1 MSIYVAFRIVPVCAS
16 LALLASAVQGQP
28 PAESKDDALTVATD
42 VNKFLDAA
50 FNAHKHEL
58 VAERYT
64 EDADV
69 MTFINGRIGQ
79 RYQGRPAIVREL
91 ARLFRVSPTVKSH
104 ATVLSAHY
112 INPDTLV
119 VDGVSDVTDPA
130 GADSPSLRWA
140 FTNVFVKSH
149 SRWLMHTSRSHRVDV
164 RGTAA
169 RPPGPAEQKARQTE
183 PDR

>member
-1 MSIYVAFRIVPVCAS
+1 MRQLRIVPVCAS
-16 LALLASAVQGQP
+16 LALLVSGVRGQP
-28 PAESKDDALTVATD
+28 PSESKDDALTVATD
-42 VNKFLDAA
+42 LNKFLDAA

-69 MTFINGRIGQ
+69 MTFLNGRIGR
-79 RYQGRPAIVREL
+79 RYQGRPAIDREL
-91 ARLFRVSPTVKSH
+91 ARLFRVSPAVKSH

-119 VDGVSDVTDPA
+119 VDGVSEVTDPA
-130 GADSPSLRWA
+130 GADSPPLPWA

-149 SRWLMHTSRSHRVDV
+149 SRWLMHTSRCHRVDV
-164 RGTAA
+164 RERAA
-169 RPPGPAEQKARQTE
+169 RPPRPVEKGARRTE
-183 PDR
+183 RDA

>member
-1 MSIYVAFRIVPVCAS
+1 MRRLRIVPICAA
-16 LALLASAVQGQP
+16 LALLVSAARGQP
-28 PAESKDDALTVATD
+28 AAESKDDALTVATD
-42 VNKFLDAA
+42 LNKFLDAA

-69 MTFINGRIGQ
+69 MTFLNGRIGQ
-79 RYQGRPAIVREL
+79 RYQGRPAIDREL

-119 VDGVSDVTDPA
+119 VDGLSEVTDPA
-130 GADSPSLRWA
+130 GADSPPLRWA

-149 SRWLMHTSRSHRVDV
+149 SRWLMHTSRCHRVDV
-164 RGTAA
+164 GETAGSPSRPVEKRA
-169 RPPGPAEQKARQTE
+169 RKPERPA
-183 PDR
+183 

>member
-1 MSIYVAFRIVPVCAS
+1 MIPILWV
-16 LALLASAVQGQP
+16 ALLLFVRAAPGQQP
-28 PAESKDDALTVATD
+28 TEQKQDALEVATD
-42 VNKFLDAA
+42 LNKFRDAA

-69 MTFINGRIGQ
+69 MTFLNGRIGQ
-79 RYQGRPAIVREL
+79 RYQGRPAIDREL

-119 VDGVSDVTDPA
+119 VDGVSEVTDPA
-130 GADSPSLRWA
+130 GADSPPLRWA

-164 RGTAA
+164 GETPGRPSRPVEKRA
-169 RPPGPAEQKARQTE
+169 RKPERPA
-183 PDR
+183 